1 MRPFLFFL
9 TVLAGLHFQ
18 DAPAPLYEQTYSI
31 YIHGA
36 LAGTESVSERRD
48 KDGNRVCSSQHEML
62 VTDSLET
69 KRMAFETTMIFVKDT
84 TAPLSYSLK
93 YLSGSK
99 DFCNVTVTNGKISR
113 ILSRGGNP
121 SEATAALQ
129 PAAIILDVNVYYQ
142 YDIFSRVYDFKKRG
156 RQTFNNFLPV
166 IGSFVPV
173 AVTWL
178 EDSKLDY
185 GKSTIAV
192 RNFKIDF
199 FESKTGYFST
209 DTSGRLVRLIIH
221 DQDLE
226 VVRKDLVPQAQEI
239 IKKH

>member
-1 MRPFLFFL
+1 MMPMLLLL
-9 TVLAGLHFQ
+9 TVLAGLQSQ
-18 DAPAPLYEQTYSI
+18 DAQAPLYEQTYFV

-36 LAGTESVSERRD
+36 FAGTESVSERRD

-69 KRMAFETTMIFVKDT
+69 KRMAFETTMVFVKNT
-84 TAPLSYSLK
+84 TVPLSYSYK

-99 DFCNVTVTNGKISR
+99 DFCNVTVTHGKISR
-113 ILSRGGNP
+113 VLSRGGNV
-121 SEATAALQ
+121 SEATVALQ
-129 PAAIILDVNVYYQ
+129 PATVILDVNVYYQ
-142 YDIFSRVYDFKKRG
+142 YDIFARLYDFKKRG
-156 RQTFNNFLPV
+156 RQTFSNFLPV
-166 IGSFVPV
+166 IGGFVPV
-173 AVTWL
+173 SVTCL

-185 GKSTIAV
+185 GKGTIAV

-199 FESKTGYFST
+199 FASRTGFFST
-209 DTSGRLVRLIIH
+209 DMSGRLARLIIH

-226 VVRKDLVPQAQEI
+226 VVRKDLTPQAQDA

>member
-1 MRPFLFFL
+1 MRTLLLFMA
-9 TVLAGLHFQ
+9 VLAGLRFQ
-18 DAPAPLYEQTYSI
+18 DAPVPLYEQTYSI
-31 YIHGA
+31 YIRGV
-36 LAGTESVSERRD
+36 LAGAESVSERRD
-48 KDGNRVCSSQHEML
+48 KDGDRVCSSQHVML

-69 KRMAFETTMIFVKDT
+69 KRMAFETTMVFVKS
-84 TAPLSYSLK
+84 TAVPLSYSHK

-99 DFCNVTVTNGKISR
+99 DFCNVTVKNGKISR
-113 ILSRGGNP
+113 VLSRGGNL
-121 SEATAALQ
+121 SETTATLQ
-129 PAAIILDVNVYYQ
+129 PAAVILDVDVYYQ
-142 YDIFSRVYDFKKRG
+142 YDIFARVYDFKKRG
-156 RQTFNNFLPV
+156 RQTFNDFLPV

-185 GKSTIAV
+185 GKGTIAV

-209 DTSGRLVRLIIH
+209 DMSGRLVRLIIH

-226 VVRKDLVPQAQEI
+226 VVRKDLIPQGQETV
-239 IKKH
+239 KKH